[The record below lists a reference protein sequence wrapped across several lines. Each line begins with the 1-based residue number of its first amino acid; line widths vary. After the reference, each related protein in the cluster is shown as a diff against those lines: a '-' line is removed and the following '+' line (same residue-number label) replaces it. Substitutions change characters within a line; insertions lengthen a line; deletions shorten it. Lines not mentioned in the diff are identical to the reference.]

1 MKTLFRVAG
10 LLAGGFLAAS
20 VATAQTAPPAYQTSG
35 QTVRVKTKA
44 ADLQIQVFSSN
55 TVRILRFPVGSQ
67 ATKTSLAVNKI
78 PDKTSFEVAEADG
91 VVAVK
96 TALLT
101 VRLNQQTGLVSFAT
115 RGGKLLLQEGAQD
128 SLFTPT
134 TDNGQPAY
142 RVQQR
147 FKLSAAEGIYGL
159 GQFQDGI
166 MNWRNH
172 GVKLRQVNQFVANPF
187 LVSTAG
193 YGILWDNY
201 STTLFRD
208 NTAGASFSAA
218 LGDCSDYYFVFGQ
231 TMDGTVA
238 GYRAL
243 TGAAPMFGKW
253 VFGFWQCR
261 ERYKSQDELLDVV
274 KKYRALRVP
283 LDNIVQDWQYWGTDN
298 HYWNSTEFGNPN
310 FPHPQAMVD
319 AVHAQNAHLMISVW
333 PSFGDKTA
341 IFQELKQAGL
351 LYDFKNW
358 PPDGGVR
365 VYDAFSPKARDILW
379 SYMNK
384 NLFTKGIDAWWL
396 DASEPEQFDREG
408 RMDSTQTA
416 LGTFRRVR
424 NAFPLQHNKGVFE
437 HQRAASS
444 AKRVFILT
452 RSAFAGQQRYGAA
465 TWSGDIQ
472 GSWEVL
478 RKQISGGLNF
488 SLAGIPYWTTDI
500 GGFFTGKT
508 YPLGVADPAFQ
519 ELYVRWFQFGAFSPL
534 FRSHGTDTPREIYQ
548 FGQKGDWAFDAQ
560 AKFVDLR
567 YRLLPYIYSLSS
579 KVTRQGYTLMRG
591 LPMDF
596 TVDPKVFNI
605 DNQFMFGPS
614 VLVSPVTTAQYTQK
628 AADATQKGT
637 TDFSSIKS
645 QSLYLPRSA
654 GWYDFWTGEKLTGG
668 QTISRPT
675 PIDLMP
681 LHVRAGTI
689 LPLGPVVQYAA
700 EKTTAPLELRVYPGT
715 DAEFTL
721 YEDENDSYNYEKGAF
736 ATIPLRWNEKTQ
748 QLTIGK
754 RTGTFPG
761 MAASRTFHVVFVHGA
776 HGAGMGT
783 ITKPDR
789 VVKYAGSTLMVSK

>member
-1 MKTLFRVAG
+1 M
-10 LLAGGFLAAS
+10 
-20 VATAQTAPPAYQTSG
+20 
-35 QTVRVKTKA
+35 
-44 ADLQIQVFSSN
+44 
-55 TVRILRFPVGSQ
+55 
-67 ATKTSLAVNKI
+67 
-78 PDKTSFEVAEADG
+78 
-91 VVAVK
+91 
-96 TALLT
+96 
-101 VRLNQQTGLVSFAT
+101 
-115 RGGKLLLQEGAQD
+115 
-128 SLFTPT
+128 
-134 TDNGQPAY
+134 
-142 RVQQR
+142 
-147 FKLSAAEGIYGL
+147 
-159 GQFQDGI
+159 
-166 MNWRNH
+166 
-172 GVKLRQVNQFVANPF
+172 
-187 LVSTAG
+187 
-193 YGILWDNY
+193 
-201 STTLFRD
+201 
-208 NTAGASFSAA
+208 
-218 LGDCSDYYFVFGQ
+218 
-231 TMDGTVA
+231 
-238 GYRAL
+238 
-243 TGAAPMFGKW
+243 
-253 VFGFWQCR
+253 
-261 ERYKSQDELLDVV
+261 

-319 AVHAQNAHLMISVW
+319 AVHALNAHLMISVW

-341 IFQELKQAGL
+341 IFKDLNQAGL

-358 PPDGGVR
+358 PTDGGVR

-379 SYMNK
+379 GYMDK
-384 NLFTKGIDAWWL
+384 NLFSLGMDAWWL

-408 RMDSTQTA
+408 KMDSTQTA
-416 LGTFRRVR
+416 LGTYRRVR

-500 GGFFTGKT
+500 GGFFTSKT

-548 FGQKGDWAFDAQ
+548 FGNKGDWAFDAQ
-560 AKFVDLR
+560 VKFVDLR

-596 TVDPKVFNI
+596 NADPKVFSI

-614 VLVSPVTTAQYTQK
+614 VLVSPVTTAQYSTK
-628 AADATQKGT
+628 GADATKKGS
-637 TDFSSIKS
+637 TDFSTIKS
-645 QSLYLPRSA
+645 QSLYLPQSA

-675 PIDLMP
+675 PIDVMP
-681 LHVRAGTI
+681 LHIRAGAI
-689 LPLGPVVQYAA
+689 LPLGPLVQYAA
-700 EKTTAPLELRVYPGT
+700 EKFTAPLELRVYPGAN
-715 DAEFTL
+715 AEFTL

-748 QLTIGK
+748 QLSIGK

-761 MAASRTFHVVFVHGA
+761 MAATRSFHVVFVKGT
-776 HGAGMGT
+776 HGAGLGT
-783 ITKPDR
+783 TAKVDR
-789 VVKYAGSTLMVSK
+789 VVQYNGSALTVSK